1 MRNMILPVLRNE
13 IVKSLR
19 SKIAYLGIV
28 AVCLVCVLS
37 FIFTRNLT
45 IGGTLNGW
53 GFIGFTL
60 QGAFVDVG
68 LIFIAIFAA
77 LLVAEET
84 GTGTARVVLSSPI
97 WRWEFFLA
105 KMLMGLLYVTVLYI
119 ITLVVAFVLG
129 ALRYEFGAITDSA
142 GLIYG
147 KGEVLKNLAAAF
159 FLGWIP
165 LSAIVPFG
173 VLLSSFTK
181 RGSHATGVVVGTLVL
196 VEALKH
202 ILGVAPYVFTTHIG
216 TSWSIF
222 QEVTQGLAYEWFP
235 EAWKIILVPAVSWVV
250 LFTAGLIIFCRRDLN
265 E

>member
-1 MRNMILPVLRNE
+1 MILPILRNE

-28 AVCLVCVLS
+28 AVCLVCVLN
-37 FIFTRNLT
+37 FIFTRSLR
-45 IGGTLNGW
+45 ISGAVNGW
-53 GFIGFTL
+53 GFTGFAL
-60 QGAFVDVG
+60 QGVFVDVG

-84 GTGTARVVLSSPI
+84 GSGTARVVLSSPI

-105 KMLMGLLYVTVLYI
+105 KVMMGLLYVTVLYI
-119 ITLVVAFVLG
+119 IALVAASVLG
-129 ALRYEFGAITDSA
+129 AVRYEFGPITDSA

-147 KGEVLKNLAAAF
+147 RKEVLKNLVAAF

-173 VLLSSFTK
+173 VLLSSFTR

-196 VEALKH
+196 IEALKH

-235 EAWKIILVPAVSWVV
+235 EAWKIILVPAVYWVV

-265 E
+265 D